1 MALKSQV
8 SAAAFVLISA
18 VLSLGMAV
26 YSQPSEARLA
36 ELLSEQIADEVID
49 LVSNDLIATSTPSMQ
64 EGEPTPEADGPI
76 LGMPTVDQLIQGR
89 MDVWMDPT
97 YWSTWVQEALI
108 NGNVQIPSPTD
119 IAKPEAWTD
128 NVHVANGE
136 YISPMPKALQDL
148 SQMSYE
154 WDGAMKTVADF
165 MTTTETDAINILVNG
180 ALVDEI
186 YRNGYAPE
194 VRHQPWS
201 VTKTFIAAT
210 VGIAFDEGHIDSLQ
224 DPIEKYIPEL
234 LGTAWETVTIENI
247 LQMESGVHWDEDT
260 PVLAQNTQVE
270 QWIQVLLN
278 HHTQGQLGQT
288 RNEFLKALPKV
299 YEQGTEFRYNSGNTQ
314 VLAWMLELIYDKQYN
329 EIVSEK
335 IWIPMGAQGD
345 AKMIADREG
354 RVLASQGLYSRPGDL
369 ARFGEVMRNGG
380 VNADGMR
387 IVPADWITAMTTMT
401 EVSNGRYGYQTWSST
416 AGEGAYKASG
426 FQGNKIT
433 VVPKQCVTA
442 VRLSHSFGLDYR
454 DGEFSDPDAYGFSTN
469 FSSDEWSAMV
479 KAIADE
485 LGGCNSK
492 SGNGQTGGGAA
503 NSSNGG
509 GGASN
514 TWLLALLL
522 FAILGRGLRLPL
534 PKRAAKSALFR
545 VA

>member
-1 MALKSQV
+1 MSIGIRSLLTARTLLTVVAITSLTL
-8 SAAAFVLISA
+8 SGAA
-18 VLSLGMAV
+18 
-26 YSQPSEARLA
+26 QARLA

-49 LVSNDLIATSTPSMQ
+49 LVTNDLIATSPAEMQ
-64 EGEPTPEADGPI
+64 DGEPTPEADGPI
-76 LGMPTVDQLIQGR
+76 LGMPTLDQLIQGR
-89 MDVWMDPT
+89 MEVWMNPV

-119 IAKPEAWTD
+119 IAKPEAWTA
-128 NVHVANGE
+128 NVRVANGE
-136 YISPMPKALQDL
+136 YISPLPKALQDI
-148 SQMSYE
+148 SQMTYE
-154 WDGAMKTVADF
+154 WDGATKTVADF

-234 LGTAWETVTIENI
+234 VGTAWETVTIENI

-270 QWIQVLLN
+270 QWVQVLLD
-278 HHTQGQLGQT
+278 HYTQGQLGQT
-288 RNEFLKALPKV
+288 RNEFLKSLPKV

-329 EIVSEK
+329 EVISEK

-345 AKMIADREG
+345 AEMIADREG

-380 VNADGMR
+380 LNSDGIR
-387 IVPADWITAMTTMT
+387 VLPAAWVTAMTNMT
-401 EVSNGRYGYQTWSST
+401 DVSNGRYAYQTWSSD

-433 VVPKQCVTA
+433 VVPNKCMTA
-442 VRLSHSFGLDYR
+442 VRLSHSFGLNYR
-454 DGEFSDPDAYGFSTN
+454 DGDFQDPDAYGFSTN
-469 FSSDEWSAMV
+469 FSSDEWAFMV
-479 KAIADE
+479 KTLSEE
-485 LGGCNSK
+485 LGGEELGDCNAK
-492 SGNGQTGGGAA
+492 SGAGPVDGGADTGA
-503 NSSNGG
+503 GG
-509 GGASN
+509 GGAV
-514 TWLLALLL
+514 WRVGLLVLMVLLL
-522 FAILGRGLRLPL
+522 TRLVAKRRQLR
-534 PKRAAKSALFR
+534 
-545 VA
+545 